1 MPDAI
6 VQRALSRSSKA
17 RNSVHA
23 RRLFSAV
30 RAPLSFRCD
39 CGHSADGDAG
49 AFVRCLFRKDPP
61 GAANRGQ
68 ADGLRRGECGHSAP
82 SRPRFNFRY
91 YYYALLFVV
100 FDVETVFLYPWAVRY
115 GVLTKQFGLFAL
127 GAVLVFLAVVTVAYV
142 YAWRKKALEW
152 V

>member
-1 MPDAI
+1 MLDDYFRQYGLLLLFAAI
-6 VQRALSRSSKA
+6 AVTVPVGMLALSYAASLVRIRPTRSTPVKETA
-17 RNSVHA
+17 YEGGMRP
-23 RRLFSAV
+23 FSPKPA
-30 RAPLSFRCD
+30 
-39 CGHSADGDAG
+39 
-49 AFVRCLFRKDPP
+49 
-61 GAANRGQ
+61 
-68 ADGLRRGECGHSAP
+68 
-82 SRPRFNFRY
+82 RFNFRY
-91 YYYALLFVV
+91 YFYALLFVV

>member
-1 MPDAI
+1 MLDDYFRQYGLLLLFAAI
-6 VQRALSRSSKA
+6 AVTVPVGMLALSYAASRVKIRPQRSTSIKETA
-17 RNSVHA
+17 YEGGMRP
-23 RRLFSAV
+23 FSPKPA
-30 RAPLSFRCD
+30 
-39 CGHSADGDAG
+39 
-49 AFVRCLFRKDPP
+49 
-61 GAANRGQ
+61 
-68 ADGLRRGECGHSAP
+68 
-82 SRPRFNFRY
+82 RFNSRY
-91 YYYALLFVV
+91 YFYALLFVV

>member
-1 MPDAI
+1 MLDDYFRQYGLLFLFAAI
-6 VQRALSRSSKA
+6 AVTVPMGMLALSYAASFVKIRPA
-17 RNSVHA
+17 RPT
-23 RRLFSAV
+23 AV
-30 RAPLSFRCD
+30 KQTAYE
-39 CGHSADGDAG
+39 GGM
-49 AFVRCLFRKDPP
+49 
-61 GAANRGQ
+61 
-68 ADGLRRGECGHSAP
+68 
-82 SRPRFNFRY
+82 RPFGPKPARFNFRY

-127 GAVLVFLAVVTVAYV
+127 GAVLAFLAVVTVAYV

>member
-1 MPDAI
+1 MLDDYFRQYGLLLLFAAI
-6 VQRALSRSSKA
+6 AVTVPLGMLALSYAAS
-17 RNSVHA
+17 
-23 RRLFSAV
+23 
-30 RAPLSFRCD
+30 
-39 CGHSADGDAG
+39 
-49 AFVRCLFRKDPP
+49 FVRIRPRRPTPVKE
-61 GAANRGQ
+61 AAYEG
-68 ADGLRRGECGHSAP
+68 GM
-82 SRPRFNFRY
+82 RPFSPKPARFNFRY

-127 GAVLVFLAVVTVAYV
+127 GAVLVFLAVVTIAYV

>member
-1 MPDAI
+1 M
-6 VQRALSRSSKA
+6 
-17 RNSVHA
+17 
-23 RRLFSAV
+23 
-30 RAPLSFRCD
+30 
-39 CGHSADGDAG
+39 
-49 AFVRCLFRKDPP
+49 
-61 GAANRGQ
+61 
-68 ADGLRRGECGHSAP
+68 ECGHSAP
-82 SRPRFNFRY
+82 KPARFNFRY

>member
-1 MPDAI
+1 MLDDYFRQYGLLFLFAAI
-6 VQRALSRSSKA
+6 AVTVPMGMLALSYAASFVKIRPA
-17 RNSVHA
+17 RPT
-23 RRLFSAV
+23 AV
-30 RAPLSFRCD
+30 KQTAYE
-39 CGHSADGDAG
+39 GGM
-49 AFVRCLFRKDPP
+49 
-61 GAANRGQ
+61 
-68 ADGLRRGECGHSAP
+68 
-82 SRPRFNFRY
+82 RPFGPKPARFNFRY

>member
-1 MPDAI
+1 MLDDYFRQYGLLLLFAAI
-6 VQRALSRSSKA
+6 AVTVPLGMLALSYAAS
-17 RNSVHA
+17 
-23 RRLFSAV
+23 
-30 RAPLSFRCD
+30 
-39 CGHSADGDAG
+39 
-49 AFVRCLFRKDPP
+49 FVRIRP
-61 GAANRGQ
+61 
-68 ADGLRRGECGHSAP
+68 RRPTPVKEIAYEGGM
-82 SRPRFNFRY
+82 RPFSPKPARFNFRY

-127 GAVLVFLAVVTVAYV
+127 GAVLVFLAVVTIAYV

>member
-1 MPDAI
+1 MLDDYFRQYGLLLLFAAI
-6 VQRALSRSSKA
+6 AVTVPVGMLALSYAASFVKIRPQRSTPVKETA
-17 RNSVHA
+17 YEGGMRP
-23 RRLFSAV
+23 FG
-30 RAPLSFRCD
+30 P
-39 CGHSADGDAG
+39 
-49 AFVRCLFRKDPP
+49 K
-61 GAANRGQ
+61 
-68 ADGLRRGECGHSAP
+68 P
-82 SRPRFNFRY
+82 SRFNFRY
-91 YYYALLFVV
+91 YFYALLFVV

>member
-1 MPDAI
+1 MLDDYFRQYGLLLLFAAI
-6 VQRALSRSSKA
+6 AVTVPVGMLALSYAASFVKIRPTRSTPVKETA
-17 RNSVHA
+17 YEGGMRP
-23 RRLFSAV
+23 FS
-30 RAPLSFRCD
+30 P
-39 CGHSADGDAG
+39 
-49 AFVRCLFRKDPP
+49 KPT
-61 GAANRGQ
+61 
-68 ADGLRRGECGHSAP
+68 
-82 SRPRFNFRY
+82 RFNFRY
-91 YYYALLFVV
+91 YFYALLFVV

>member
-1 MPDAI
+1 MLDDYFRQYGLLFLFAAI
-6 VQRALSRSSKA
+6 AVTVPMGMLALSYAATFVKIRPA
-17 RNSVHA
+17 RPT
-23 RRLFSAV
+23 AV
-30 RAPLSFRCD
+30 KQTAYE
-39 CGHSADGDAG
+39 GGM
-49 AFVRCLFRKDPP
+49 
-61 GAANRGQ
+61 
-68 ADGLRRGECGHSAP
+68 
-82 SRPRFNFRY
+82 RPFGPKPARFNFRY

>member
-1 MPDAI
+1 MLDDYFRQYGLLLLFAAI
-6 VQRALSRSSKA
+6 AVTVPLGMLALSYAAS
-17 RNSVHA
+17 
-23 RRLFSAV
+23 
-30 RAPLSFRCD
+30 
-39 CGHSADGDAG
+39 
-49 AFVRCLFRKDPP
+49 FVRI
-61 GAANRGQ
+61 
-68 ADGLRRGECGHSAP
+68 
-82 SRPRFNFRY
+82 RPQRPTPVKETAYEGGMRPFGPKPARFNFRY